1 MRFQKGVSGNVNGR
15 PKGALN
21 KSTLSVRDLLSKAH
35 AMNFE
40 AIVQQ
45 IDEMTLK
52 ERLQFNRDILPYIA
66 PKLSTVQIQED
77 AMTYDELVEEYQL
90 KESIKLLSTEDLKNL
105 LDTDIETD

>member
-1 MRFQKGVSGNVNGR
+1 MRYQKGVSGNPKGR

-35 AMNFE
+35 AQNFE

-45 IDEMTLK
+45 IDELTLK

-66 PKLSTVQIQED
+66 PKLSNVQIQED

-105 LDTDIETD
+105 LDTDIEID

>member
-1 MRFQKGVSGNVNGR
+1 MRYQKGVSGNPKGR

-21 KSTLSVRDLLSKAH
+21 KSTLSVRDLLSKAQ
-35 AMNFE
+35 AQNFE
-40 AIVQQ
+40 AIVLQ

-66 PKLSTVQIQED
+66 PKLSNVQIQED

-105 LDTDIETD
+105 LDTDIETE

>member
-1 MRFQKGVSGNVNGR
+1 MRFQKEVSGNVNGR

-105 LDTDIETD
+105 LDTDIEID